1 MEGMETA
8 SPGAA
13 TAAPTPDERRQRV
26 FGWLDARGIAYTWYE
41 HPEAPTIEAARRY
54 WRDDG
59 SKHCKNLFFRNHKG
73 RANCRSLRSSAW
85 SAGWGCVPVRCR
97 PSG

>member
-59 SKHCKNLFFRNHKG
+59 SKHCKNLFIRNQKG
-73 RANCRSLRSSAW
+73 NRHYL
-85 SAGWGCVPVRCR
+85 GCF
-97 PSG
+97 G

>member
-41 HPEAPTIEAARRY
+41 HPEAPTIEAARR
-54 WRDDG
+54 
-59 SKHCKNLFFRNHKG
+59 
-73 RANCRSLRSSAW
+73 
-85 SAGWGCVPVRCR
+85 
-97 PSG
+97 

>member
-59 SKHCKNLFFRNHKG
+59 SKHCTKATATTSYVST
-73 RANCRSLRSSAW
+73 ANGTW
-85 SAGWGCVPVRCR
+85 
-97 PSG
+97 PSTTWNTA

>member
-59 SKHCKNLFFRNHKG
+59 SKHCRTSFSATTKATATTSYVST
-73 RANCRSLRSSAW
+73 ANGTW
-85 SAGWGCVPVRCR
+85 
-97 PSG
+97 PSTTWNTA